1 MRALTKPNGDEMS
14 LAANAI
20 ALRVAKFVGRLPGSH
35 NDKFDALVAVI
46 AALGVPDEHHLKLAE
61 QIIAGTRN
69 E

>member
-14 LAANAI
+14 LAANAM
-20 ALRVAKFVGRLPGSH
+20 ALRIAKFVGGLKGSH

-46 AALGVPDEHHLKLAE
+46 SALGVPDEHHLRLAE
-61 QIIAGTRN
+61 QIIAGTRT